1 MGLHGF
7 SWNWLLT
14 GSAFVTTRFSS
25 TLYPRFQYGSLGF
38 SYSKD
43 GSPLLGMPSILGS
56 RTHAMPSCKGT
67 SNQENFS
74 LKRCTMYIRGRFSSL
89 FQNAGLH
96 NLKRFFQSYHQVD
109 INFYLTKNISLCCY
123 GDLTFFYFFIFIT
136 LLNST
141 CHITLCKIIMWPR
154 IGNKTI
160 VILKTLRSRSKCCG
174 RVPME
179 HDISYRERK
188 RERESILI

>member
-1 MGLHGF
+1 MLYGGKIIEHDLGVSVGLHGF

-38 SYSKD
+38 SYNKD

-74 LKRCTMYIRGRFSSL
+74 LKRCTMYIRDRFSSL

-123 GDLTFFYFFIFIT
+123 GDLTFFIFFFFYNIAK
-136 LLNST
+136 LHLP
-141 CHITLCKIIMWPR
+141 HH
-154 IGNKTI
+154 
-160 VILKTLRSRSKCCG
+160 
-174 RVPME
+174 PMQDNNVTKDWE
-179 HDISYRERK
+179 
-188 RERESILI
+188 